1 LKGKK
6 MKKKGFTLVELLVV
20 IAIIAMLLA
29 ILMPALGKVRQLAQ
43 RIMCGTNVGGI
54 GKAMLTYSS
63 DDKYESYP
71 IAGPGNTLLDIGT
84 TAVEPKCTWTWYWK
98 AVPGTT
104 GNPGTP
110 AAQTSTLSA
119 NLYLL
124 IKYADV
130 SPDQFVC
137 PGSDEKKFEM
147 AIYSIGSGATI
158 GTNFTEVWD
167 FGGRQPETPL
177 NIGKARGR
185 GHSSYSYQMPLPLVT
200 GGAVFP
206 ISTTSNPARAVMA
219 DRSPYWDLKNYGSA
233 KSYDWDP
240 ANLKVVPDSII
251 YGNNI
256 YHQKDG
262 QNVLYADQHAKFEK
276 SANCAIEMDNIY
288 TTWQLTSIEV
298 SALSAELKAKTKQV
312 GGPGSGTTTTLLP
325 GPVAGTASKANDSQ
339 DAEDSFL
346 LSDFN

>member
-1 LKGKK
+1 

-43 RIMCGTNVGGI
+43 RIMCGTNVGGL

-71 IAGPGNTLLDIGT
+71 IAGPSGTTLDIGT
-84 TAVEPKCTWTWYWK
+84 TGTEPQCSWSWYLK
-98 AVPGTT
+98 AVPGTSGTT
-104 GNPGTP
+104 GNQPTGP
-110 AAQTSTLSA
+110 WTSTLSA

-137 PGSDEKKFEM
+137 PGSDEKKFQL
-147 AIYSIGSGATI
+147 ALYSIGSAGTV

-167 FGGRQPETPL
+167 FGGRKETIDTTLKP
-177 NIGKARGR
+177 NYRAGR
-185 GHSSYSYQMPLPLVT
+185 GHNSYSYQMPLPWVA
-200 GGAVFP
+200 GGSSVVGGSAFP
-206 ISTTSNPARAVMA
+206 ITTTSNPARAVMA
-219 DRSPYWDLKNYGSA
+219 DRSPYWDSKNTGA
-233 KSYDWDP
+233 KLYDWDP
-240 ANLKVVPDSII
+240 ATTACKIIPDSIPA
-251 YGNNI
+251 GNNV

-276 SANCAIEMDNIY
+276 SANCGVEQDNIY
-288 TTWQLTSIEV
+288 TTWGKATTDITETGCP
-298 SALSAELKAKTKQV
+298 KAKIKQV
-312 GGPGSGTTTTLLP
+312 GGLTTLP
-325 GPVAGTASKANDSQ
+325 GQATGKASMANDSQ

-346 LSDFN
+346 LSDYN

>member
-1 LKGKK
+1 MEKK
-6 MKKKGFTLVELLVV
+6 TKKKGFTLVELLVV

-71 IAGPGNTLLDIGT
+71 IAGPSGSLLDLGT
-84 TAVEPKCTWTWYWK
+84 TTTEPQCSWSWYLK
-98 AVPGTT
+98 AVPGTS
-104 GNPGTP
+104 GNPPTTGP
-110 AAQTSTLSA
+110 YTSTLSA

-137 PGSDEKKFEM
+137 PGSDEKKFELSKYTYPTTN
-147 AIYSIGSGATI
+147 AGQ
-158 GTNFTEVWD
+158 NFTEVWD
-167 FGGRQPETPL
+167 FGGRKETTDSTLKP
-177 NIGKARGR
+177 NWRAGR
-185 GHSSYSYQMPLPLVT
+185 GHNSYSYQAPLPLATSGV
-200 GGAVFP
+200 GSNVYP
-206 ISTTSNPARAVMA
+206 ITTTSNPARAVMA
-219 DRSPYWDLKNYGSA
+219 DRSPYWDKSNTSA
-233 KSYDWDP
+233 KSYKWDTTGVRINPDDIP
-240 ANLKVVPDSII
+240 A
-251 YGNNI
+251 GNNI

-276 SANCAIEMDNIY
+276 SANCGIEMDNIY
-288 TTWQLTSIEV
+288 TTWWLTAA
-298 SALSAELKAKTKQV
+298 ALPTAASDKAKTKQV
-312 GGPGSGTTTTLLP
+312 GGPGSGTETTTLP
-325 GPVAGTASKANDSQ
+325 GPPNIALQNYPQ

-346 LSDFN
+346 VSDYN